1 MALREAG
8 ERRRPCTSFAA
19 DHDEPCANCG
29 SYRHITARCTH
40 RDDAVEGTS
49 IPGHNGRYE
58 GPLEV
63 RHLPPG
69 FSYIDRAG
77 VPEPIEPACDQ
88 VWRSPTGK
96 LFRIAW
102 VGEDMVMLRIQVLNW
117 RGRSDHFTRAK
128 LATLRARWSFVRKG

>member
-69 FSYIDRAG
+69 FSFTDQPFAVVRPTPTAG
-77 VPEPIEPACDQ
+77 Q
-88 VWRSPTGK
+88 VWRSPNGM
-96 LFRIAW
+96 LFAVHAI
-102 VGEDMVMLRIQVLNW
+102 EDGVVIIRRTSIRLSGGTPGFPRVPLARFTARYRFV
-117 RGRSDHFTRAK
+117 RGR
-128 LATLRARWSFVRKG
+128 